1 MNLAWELARGSLLK
15 LVLFSLAFKVVNF
28 ILLAPLVSF
37 TMRLFLQRWGRVSV
51 GNFEIAHFL
60 LSPIG
65 LVAIC
70 CVGGIAIATLYLEI
84 AGLMQIMLNPRFR
97 WWSFNSNYL
106 NLYQKLLKLGG
117 IQLSVVLATALPF
130 VGLVGLIY
138 AVLWQGRDLN
148 GLILLR
154 PQTPRN
160 FGHGRTHSPSCR
172 CHSAIGNDASM
183 PNLLTIVR
191 VYSISEND
199 RARDRDW
206 LYRGG
211 IAR

>member
-1 MNLAWELARGSLLK
+1 MPSEIFFSRFKSTMNLAWELARGSLLK
-15 LVLFSLAFKVVNF
+15 LALFSLAFKVVNF

-97 WWSFNSNYL
+97 WWSINSRYL
-106 NLYQKLLKLGG
+106 NLYQKLYVDF
-117 IQLSVVLATALPF
+117 I
-130 VGLVGLIY
+130 
-138 AVLWQGRDLN
+138 
-148 GLILLR
+148 
-154 PQTPRN
+154 
-160 FGHGRTHSPSCR
+160 
-172 CHSAIGNDASM
+172 
-183 PNLLTIVR
+183 
-191 VYSISEND
+191 
-199 RARDRDW
+199 
-206 LYRGG
+206 
-211 IAR
+211 